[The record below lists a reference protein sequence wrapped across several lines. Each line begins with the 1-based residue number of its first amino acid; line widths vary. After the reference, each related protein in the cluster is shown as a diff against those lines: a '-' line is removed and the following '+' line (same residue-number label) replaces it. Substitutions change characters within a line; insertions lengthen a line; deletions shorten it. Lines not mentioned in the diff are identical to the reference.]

1 MPIDISINEI
11 FRLRD
16 RLCGLEVLT
25 VETVSACC
33 DFFVAEIV
41 DSEFPSEEDFDAYEG
56 D

>member
-1 MPIDISINEI
+1 MPMEISINEI

-16 RLCGLEVLT
+16 RLCALEVLT

-33 DFFVAEIV
+33 DFYVAEIV
-41 DSEFPSEEDFDAYEG
+41 DSEYPSEDLSAYEE